1 MAERQPQ
8 PEWSQAIERLGAI
21 AARGSTVSNLA
32 LNAHNNTAR
41 LYAIVRQ
48 LIDATQ
54 RLNDGRLTAEE
65 VIAAAQQAG
74 NIQRGDIERIQTAL
88 SEGPS
93 QEQVQTIIQEAGAII
108 GDAPE
113 RPGVGGAKKRRRRGG
128 YKRSPTSGE
137 RRIASGSTRRKR
149 SSRGK
154 RSKRSPTKKRTRT
167 RTGGR
172 RRR

>member
-48 LIDATQ
+48 LIDVTQ

-74 NIQRGDIERIQTAL
+74 NVQRGDIERIQTAL

-113 RPGVGGAKKRRRRGG
+113 RPGVGGAKKRRRRRGG

-137 RRIASGSTRRKR
+137 KRISSGSKSRKR
-149 SSRGK
+149 VTRGK
-154 RSKRSPTKKRTRT
+154 RSKRSPTKKRQRT

-172 RRR
+172 RR